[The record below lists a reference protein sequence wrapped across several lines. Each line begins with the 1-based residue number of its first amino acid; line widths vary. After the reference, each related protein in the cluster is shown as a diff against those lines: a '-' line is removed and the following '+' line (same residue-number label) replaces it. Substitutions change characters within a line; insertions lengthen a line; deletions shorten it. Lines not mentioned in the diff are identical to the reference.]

1 MNSKSAGQ
9 GSAPQTW
16 PHMLQCEVLVGKAAS
31 VDGPPFCAIVV
42 GEVASLYTEDL
53 VTNYHSWQRDKGSP
67 RKTALNALKA
77 RPQAKGPTKLKPSF
91 CICNHAVTSLVSE
104 QKVSCLS

>member
-1 MNSKSAGQ
+1 MDHSDGMNSKSAGQ

-31 VDGPPFCAIVV
+31 VDGPPSCVIVV

-53 VTNYHSWQRDKGSP
+53 VTNYHSWQRDKGPLGRQPSTLS
-67 RKTALNALKA
+67 RLAL
-77 RPQAKGPTKLKPSF
+77 RQKGQQ
-91 CICNHAVTSLVSE
+91 N
-104 QKVSCLS
+104 